1 MRCSAQGLSRIVVA
15 TPVGTAWLGDSSW
28 EEWPETLEEV
38 TFNVQQAVPSL
49 LSRET
54 LDTDSEPQ
62 VSTETLV

>member
-1 MRCSAQGLSRIVVA
+1 M
-15 TPVGTAWLGDSSW
+15 TVGKAWLGDSSW